1 MVIEGRCDFSKWA
14 SVLFPL
20 EDVKWIFYD
29 WRCGQ
34 GVLCACRT
42 EPIDSRQH
50 ISPQFSSFLG
60 DPGLLEDCPTQSIR
74 HERAMGSHL
83 KQSQLLQQHKL
94 RLRLEDSYP
103 PFLVPIDLS
112 TNSFTQPMCQAINS
126 RPVQFKGYMIK
137 SHMILRATHRCK
149 ASSVIVNF

>member
-1 MVIEGRCDFSKWA
+1 MPLMVVEGRCDFSKWA
-14 SVLFPL
+14 SVFFPL

-29 WRCGQ
+29 WRCGR
-34 GVLCACRT
+34 GVLYACRT

-60 DPGLLEDCPTQSIR
+60 DPGLLEDCPTQSIQ
-74 HERAMGSHL
+74 HERAMGSHR

-94 RLRLEDSYP
+94 RLRLEDSHP
-103 PFLVPIDLS
+103 HFLFPIDLS

-126 RPVQFKGYMIK
+126 RPVQFKGDMIQLTDAK
-137 SHMILRATHRCK
+137 PHMWL
-149 ASSVIVNF
+149 